1 MILKLLTRIE
11 FRLSI
16 IVLILIL
23 FVGCKSNEAQISNNL
38 TYAVAW
44 KTTAAEY
51 RALYY
56 QGFNVARSKVREAIG
71 SSGGERSKPL
81 AIIADVDDTL
91 VLSGPYWGNL
101 IENNV
106 EFFDDSVWDEWVG
119 SNLVSASP
127 GAIDFLRYCED
138 NGVEVFYVTN
148 RDQGDDTRQYLL
160 NSLKRL
166 DFPYVDDQHLFVLQ
180 DSSNKELIQEELRND
195 FDVIVMLGD
204 NLNDFSRK
212 YYVSNIDERYSLT
225 EQDSQKYGA
234 EFILFPNPTDGHW
247 LRAIFGE
254 SEPADSTL
262 NKMKFRGA
270 ASASAWKKE

>member
-1 MILKLLTRIE
+1 MILKSLTRIE
-11 FRLSI
+11 FRRPI
-16 IVLILIL
+16 IFLILFL
-23 FVGCKSNEAQISNNL
+23 FVGCKSIETQSSNNL

-56 QGFNVARSKVREAIG
+56 QGFNLARSKVEEAIE
-71 SSGGERSKPL
+71 SSDNERLKPL

-91 VLSGPYWGNL
+91 VLSDPYWGNL
-101 IENNV
+101 IENNI
-106 EFFDDSVWDEWVG
+106 EFFDDPVWDEWIS

-127 GAIDFLRYCED
+127 GAEGFLKYCASR
-138 NGVEVFYVTN
+138 GVEVFYVTN

-160 NSLKRL
+160 DSLESL
-166 DFPYVDDQHLFVLQ
+166 DFPYVDDRHLFVLR
-180 DSSNKELIQEELRND
+180 DTSNKELIQEEIRND

-212 YYVSNIDERYSLT
+212 YYVSSIDERNSLT
-225 EQDSQKYGA
+225 EQDSEKYGV

-247 LRAIFGE
+247 IRAIFGE
-254 SEPADSTL
+254 SEPASSIS
-262 NKMKFRGA
+262 NKIKFQEA
-270 ASASAWKKE
+270 ATASAWKKK